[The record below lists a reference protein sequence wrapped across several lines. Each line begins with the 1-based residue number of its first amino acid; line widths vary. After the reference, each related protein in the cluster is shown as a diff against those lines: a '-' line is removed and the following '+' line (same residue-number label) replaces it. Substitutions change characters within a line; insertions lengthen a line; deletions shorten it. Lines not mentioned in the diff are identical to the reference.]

1 MRKVFVIAAKRT
13 AIGTFDGTL
22 KTVRAV
28 DLAVTVARQLI
39 AESGIDAGTID
50 EVIFG
55 NVLSAGLGQ
64 NVSRQIAIQTGLS
77 AEIPAFTV
85 NKVCASAM
93 KAVQLAFQAIACGEA
108 EVILAGGTENM
119 NQAPYLLPGARFG
132 LRMND
137 TTLVDSMVRD
147 GLWCALNDYH
157 MGMTAENLAE
167 KYHISRQQQDEFA
180 VQSQQKI
187 VQALAGGA
195 FAEEIVAV
203 PVKNRKETIEFK
215 ADEHPRPD
223 TTMEVL
229 AKLKPA
235 FKKDGTVTAGNSSG
249 INDGAAALL
258 LANEDFIKRQN
269 LTPMAELI
277 GFASAG
283 VNPAI
288 MGIGPAAAIPK
299 LCRQTGISLDAIDIF
314 ELNEAFAA
322 QSLAVLQETRIDPA
336 KVNVN
341 GGAIALGHP
350 IGASG
355 ARILVTLIHA
365 MRKRNRKTGLAS
377 LCVGGGMGMACI
389 VKRSD

>member
-13 AIGTFDGTL
+13 AIGTFDGNL
-22 KTVRAV
+22 KIVSAV
-28 DLAVTVARQLI
+28 DMAAAVARELI
-39 AESGIDAGTID
+39 AESGIDAGTIE

-64 NVSRQIAIQTGLS
+64 NVSRQTAIQAGLS

-85 NKVCASAM
+85 NKVCASGM

-119 NQAPYLLPGARFG
+119 NQAPYLVPGARFG

-137 TTLVDSMVRD
+137 APLVDSMVKD

-157 MGMTAENLAE
+157 MGITAENLAE
-167 KYHISRQQQDEFA
+167 KYHISRRQQDEFS
-180 VQSQQKI
+180 VQSQQKTA
-187 VQALAGGA
+187 QALAGGA

-215 ADEHPRPD
+215 TDEHPRPD
-223 TTMEVL
+223 TTLEVL

-235 FKKDGTVTAGNSSG
+235 FRKDGTVTAGNSSG

-258 LANEDFIKRQN
+258 LAGEDVIREKN
-269 LTPMAELI
+269 LTPLAELI

-283 VNPAI
+283 VDPAI

-299 LCRQTGISLDAIDIF
+299 VCRQTGIRLDAIDLF

-322 QSLAVLQETRIDPA
+322 QSLAVLQETGIDRA

-355 ARILVTLIHA
+355 ARILVTLLHA
-365 MRKRNRKTGLAS
+365 LRKRNRKTGLAS